1 MRISAY
7 SRPVCREKD
16 VDEVLQIS
24 QVFTNVSKGQAAPT
38 ADLQKAFNTT
48 DTTEIVKQIL
58 TKGELQVGEK
68 EREAKLGNLWKEV
81 AGMVAERVVDP
92 STKRP
97 YSVSLIEK
105 AMSDIH
111 FNVKADKPAKIQVG
125 SIPLAIPFNKLT
137 LENQQHK
144 GFGVYQ
150 GPDAVFATAD
160 TEGRDED
167 PNYYATKR
175 QQTSGRTSPRVEQS
189 RRNRRGRNER
199 RGMGSRKSAI
209 F

>member
-1 MRISAY
+1 LSIQGFASENNQFDIS
-7 SRPVCREKD
+7 REKD

-38 ADLQKAFNTT
+38 ADLMKAFATT
-48 DTTEIVKQIL
+48 DTQEIVKQIL

-105 AMSDIH
+105 AMSEIH
-111 FNVKADKPAKIQVG
+111 FNVKADKPAKSQVSLGPPERVALVG
-125 SIPLAIPFNKLT
+125 SAVSGTERFCFLHAT
-137 LENQQHK
+137 A
-144 GFGVYQ
+144 GSGVYQ
-150 GPDAVFATAD
+150 GAHAVLAAPSP
-160 TEGRDED
+160 ESRDESAD
-167 PNYYATKR
+167 YHAAK
-175 QQTSGRTSPRVEQS
+175 GRKASRRAGPRAEQS
-189 RRNRRGRNER
+189 RRN
-199 RGMGSRKSAI
+199 
-209 F
+209 

>member
-1 MRISAY
+1 
-7 SRPVCREKD
+7 
-16 VDEVLQIS
+16 
-24 QVFTNVSKGQAAPT
+24 VSKGQAAPT

-111 FNVKADKPAKIQVG
+111 FNVKADKPAKIQVRVINIAMT
-125 SIPLAIPFNKLT
+125 SCELT
-137 LENQQHK
+137 LVNKNIQALECIKALMQSSPLPIQK
-144 GFGVYQ
+144 AEMKIRITMPPKDGKRLAEQVRGLSSP
-150 GPDAVFATAD
+150 GGI
-160 TEGRDED
+160 EEDEM
-167 PNYYATKR
+167 
-175 QQTSGRTSPRVEQS
+175 SGEEWEVVSPLWS
-189 RRNRRGRNER
+189 WF
-199 RGMGSRKSAI
+199 S
-209 F
+209 